1 MANDPNRTFC
11 PHHHPSV
18 ALSSIMGRGKAIS
31 EEVQWIIIRL
41 STKLNQDEIS
51 MYVGVSIRSV
61 ERIIAHFKHNQDV
74 LVRRSTIKERR
85 GKLGEAELEVS
96 GPLYGCHILNNH
108 CFWQHMFNAVNNVP
122 DIYLDELQ
130 MDLQDTFG
138 VAIDKSTIWRKLRR
152 GGYTMK
158 KVCIST

>member
-1 MANDPNRTFC
+1 
-11 PHHHPSV
+11 
-18 ALSSIMGRGKAIS
+18 MGRGKAIS

-51 MYVGVSIRSV
+51 MYMGVSICSV
-61 ERIIAHFKHNQDV
+61 ERIIAYFKHNQDV
-74 LVRRSTIKERR
+74 LVWRSTIKERR

-96 GPLYGCHILNNH
+96 GLLYGCRILDNH

-138 VAIDKSTIWRKLRR
+138 VAIDKSTIWRKLRH